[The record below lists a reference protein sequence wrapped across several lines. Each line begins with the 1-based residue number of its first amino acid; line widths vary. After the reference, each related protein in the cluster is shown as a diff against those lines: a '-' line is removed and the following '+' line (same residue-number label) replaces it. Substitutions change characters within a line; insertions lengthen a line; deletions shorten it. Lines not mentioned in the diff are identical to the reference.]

1 MIFFRSS
8 ISSICGHSSMAVKD
22 FYLLED
28 RKADVQNVEDFNT
41 IVGSNYT
48 SCDSDT
54 SPSIIQSMSCQ
65 SPSYASMDPAKK
77 TRFFYNNNMFFS
89 F

>member
-28 RKADVQNVEDFNT
+28 RKADVQAVEDFT
-41 IVGSNYT
+41 TMVGSNYT

-54 SPSIIQSMSCQ
+54 SPIQPMSCQ

-77 TRFFYNNNMFFS
+77 TRFFYYNNLFFS